1 MPVGWLY
8 LMLNVS
14 LTIIIFKNMDDITLE
29 QGRKLQ
35 RDINRHQ
42 EFISSLNKMIKYGNS
57 KKFRIKYWCKRN
69 FRLICKQDDIIE
81 NGIDIPLEI
90 AEEIVRLSEN
100 QRDSLKKKFEK
111 L

>member
-8 LMLNVS
+8 LMLNVR

-81 NGIDIPLEI
+81 NGIDIPVELAMDI
-90 AEEIVRLSEN
+90 KKMAESK
-100 QRDSLKKKFEK
+100 RDELKSMFDN